1 MVATFNPE
9 THDTMKTTVLI
20 IDDDIDFQA
29 ATAVL
34 LESKG
39 YTVSS
44 ANNGADGYL
53 TAKADKPGV
62 ILLDV
67 MMTYDSEGFEVARKL
82 HEDPATTA
90 IPVIMI
96 TGIKDAMNL
105 AAPIKPDISWLP
117 VTHILEKP
125 VKSETLLKTIHKVT
139 APHT

>member
-1 MVATFNPE
+1 M
-9 THDTMKTTVLI
+9 TTTILL
-20 IDDDIDFQA
+20 IDDDMDFQT

-39 YTVSS
+39 YIVLS
-44 ANNGADGYL
+44 AHNGAEGYL
-53 TAKADKPGV
+53 MAKAEKPAV

-96 TGIKDAMNL
+96 TGIKEALNL
-105 AAPIKPDISWLP
+105 ATPIRPDHSWLP
-117 VTHILEKP
+117 VMHVLEKP
-125 VKSETLLKTIHKVT
+125 VKTDALLKAIHKVT
-139 APHT
+139 TPHT